1 MREIVDSLVIAQS
14 WENDVRIVLFV
25 VLKNGI
31 VLDDELISKIKATIR
46 SDATTRHIP
55 SRILEIQDVPRTI
68 SGKKVEKAVLQTI
81 KGESVENISA
91 LANPESLSIFAD
103 LREELKK

>member
-1 MREIVDSLVIAQS
+1 MIEIVDSLAVAQS
-14 WENDVRIVLFV
+14 WRNDVRIVLFV
-25 VLKNGI
+25 VLIKGLI
-31 VLDDELISKIKATIR
+31 LDDELISKIKTTIR

>member
-1 MREIVDSLVIAQS
+1 MGEIVDSLVVAQS

-25 VLKNGI
+25 VLKKGI
-31 VLDDELISKIKATIR
+31 VLDDELISKIKTTIR
-46 SDATTRHIP
+46 GDATTRHIP

-81 KGESVENISA
+81 RGESVENISA
-91 LANPESLSIFAD
+91 LANPESLSIFAE
-103 LREELKK
+103 LREELKN

>member
-1 MREIVDSLVIAQS
+1 M
-14 WENDVRIVLFV
+14 
-25 VLKNGI
+25 VLKNG
-31 VLDDELISKIKATIR
+31 VELDEKLIKKIKNIIR
-46 SDATTRHIP
+46 EESTVRHVP
-55 SRILEIQDVPRTI
+55 SLILEIQDVPRTI

-81 KGESVENISA
+81 KGENVENISA

>member
-1 MREIVDSLVIAQS
+1 MSEIIDSLVLAKS
-14 WENDVRIVLFV
+14 WRNDVRIVLFV
-25 VLKNGI
+25 VLKKGI
-31 VLDDELISKIKATIR
+31 IFDDELISKIKATIR
-46 SDATTRHIP
+46 CDATTRHIP

-81 KGESVENISA
+81 RGESVENISA

-103 LREELKK
+103 LREELGK

>member
-1 MREIVDSLVIAQS
+1 MCIRDS
-14 WENDVRIVLFV
+14 
-25 VLKNGI
+25 
-31 VLDDELISKIKATIR
+31 
-46 SDATTRHIP
+46 
-55 SRILEIQDVPRTI
+55 PRTI
-68 SGKKVEKAVLQTI
+68 SGKKVEKAVIQTI

>member
-1 MREIVDSLVIAQS
+1 MA
-14 WENDVRIVLFV
+14 N
-25 VLKNGI
+25 
-31 VLDDELISKIKATIR
+31 LDDELISKIKATIR
-46 SDATTRHIP
+46 SDATPRHIP
-55 SRILEIQDVPRTI
+55 SRIFEIQDVPRTI

-81 KGESVENISA
+81 KGESVENIAA

>member
-1 MREIVDSLVIAQS
+1 MVVAQS

-25 VLKNGI
+25 VLRKGI
-31 VLDDELISKIKATIR
+31 ELDEKLISKIKAAIR
-46 SDATTRHIP
+46 SEATTRHIP

-91 LANPESLSIFAD
+91 LANPESLSIFSD
-103 LREELKK
+103 LREDLKK